1 MSVTEVAILGAG
13 PYGLAVAAA
22 LRSSGIDHRVIGDP
36 MSFWREMPKGM
47 LLRSNWTAT
56 SIADYRGPVALD
68 AYLRATG
75 ERFGRP
81 VPIERFIEYGE
92 WVQSQVAPD
101 VDRRTVMNVDRDGD
115 GFQLRMNDGDQLL
128 ASRVVVAAGIAPFA
142 RRPAE
147 FDALP
152 ADLASHTSTHR
163 DLSRF
168 SGRRVI
174 VVGGGQSALESAAL
188 LHESGADVE
197 VLVRKDHVNWLHGG
211 KYHRMLGR
219 CAPLVYAPTDV
230 GPMGLSRVVA
240 VPDFFRRLPRSVQ
253 ESAARRSIRPAG
265 ALWLVDRLRD
275 VPIHLGW
282 DVRRAERVGNKVR
295 VVSTNGDTRAA
306 DHLIYGTGYQVDIG
320 RYPFLPPGLVRHIQR
335 INGYPVL
342 RSGLESSV
350 SRLHFVGAPAAWSF
364 GPIMRFVSGSWY
376 ASRAVRHAASGHRVS
391 RPATDSVYPELR

>member
-1 MSVTEVAILGAG
+1 MPETEVAIVGAG

-22 LRSSGIDHRVIGDP
+22 LGRAGIDHRVIGDP

-56 SIADYRGPVALD
+56 CIADYRGPVALD
-68 AYLRATG
+68 AYLQATG
-75 ERFGRP
+75 QRFGRP
-81 VPIERFIEYGE
+81 VPIEHFIEYGE
-92 WVQSQVAPD
+92 WVQRQVAPD
-101 VDRRTVMNVDRDGD
+101 VDRRTVTNIERNGD
-115 GFQLRMNDGDQLL
+115 GFRLRINDDDELRAG
-128 ASRVVVAAGIAPFA
+128 RVVVAAGIAPFA

-147 FDALP
+147 FAALP
-152 ADLASHTSTHR
+152 ADLASHTSAHR

-168 SGRRVI
+168 SGSRVI

-188 LHESGADVE
+188 MHEAGADVE

-230 GPMGLSRVVA
+230 GPIGLSRVVA
-240 VPDFFRRLPRSVQ
+240 VPDLFRRLPRSVQ
-253 ESAARRSIRPAG
+253 ESAANRSIRPAG

-275 VPIHLGW
+275 VPVRLGW
-282 DVRRAERVGNKVR
+282 GVQRAERVGNQVR
-295 VVSTNGDTRAA
+295 VVSTNGDTLTA
-306 DHLIYGTGYQVDIG
+306 DHLMYGTGYQVDIA
-320 RYPFLPPGLVRHIQR
+320 RYPFLPPELAGKIEQ

-364 GPIMRFVSGSWY
+364 GPIMRFVSGGWY
-376 ASRAVRHAASGHRVS
+376 ASRSVLRAVSGHRSS
-391 RPATDSVYPELR
+391 RPAIDPVYP